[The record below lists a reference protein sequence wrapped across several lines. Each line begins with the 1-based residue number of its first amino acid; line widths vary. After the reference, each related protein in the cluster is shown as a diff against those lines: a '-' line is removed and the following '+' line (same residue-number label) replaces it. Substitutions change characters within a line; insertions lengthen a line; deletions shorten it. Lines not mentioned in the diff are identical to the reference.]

1 MEGMNEINNSRISPA
16 AMTIIVGG
24 CLVLIIF
31 GLRVLSFFINIA
43 FLAVIIT
50 ITLTPMVNWLKKK
63 GWPRGL
69 ATAATVVLLLIGA
82 LIVLFFLMH
91 SFGDL
96 GSSLSTIH
104 DQIVVKMN
112 SIDTALAKFGI
123 DARSVTSTVANLVL
137 QGVKIASGLIEAAIS
152 FLSTIGL
159 AVVAAIFMLFEE
171 ENFTRGF
178 AGKFG
183 SNMSFGKN
191 LNQFMGSVR
200 AFIVVTTLVGLV
212 GGAVIGVAL
221 YLIGVPNPIAWGVM
235 FWLLN
240 YIPYV
245 GLWLALIP
253 PTILASLTLGSPYGL
268 AVILIYVVVSNVIKV
283 FLLPK
288 VMGDKVDTTM
298 TLGLLSIF
306 FWGVVLGVFGMLLA
320 YPYTLLVR
328 DLLLTNTS
336 ETWLVDIMKKGDSG

>member
-1 MEGMNEINNSRISPA
+1 MNDINNSRFSPA

-31 GLRVLSFFINIA
+31 GLRVLSFFVNIA

-50 ITLTPMVNWLKKK
+50 ITVTPLVNRLKKK

-69 ATAATVVLLLIGA
+69 ATAATVGLLLIGA
-82 LIVLFFLMH
+82 LIVLFF
-91 SFGDL
+91 
-96 GSSLSTIH
+96 LSTIH

-123 DARSVTSTVANLVL
+123 DAHAVTSTVANLVL
-137 QGVKIASGLIEAAIS
+137 QVVKIASGLIETAIS
-152 FLSTIGL
+152 FLSILAL

-171 ENFTRGF
+171 ENFTRGL

-183 SNMSFGKN
+183 SNITFEKN
-191 LNQFMGSVR
+191 LNQFMESVR

-221 YLIGVPNPIAWGVM
+221 YLLGVPNPIAWGVM

-253 PTILASLTLGSPYGL
+253 PTILASITLGSPYGL
-268 AVILIYVVVSNVIKV
+268 VVILIYVVVSNVIKM

-328 DLLLTNTS
+328 DVLLTNTS
-336 ETWLVDIMKKGDSG
+336 ETWLVDIMKKGDSR